1 MKKQNPTNKL
11 VFTKLAVAELN
22 ESQLLDVKGGVT
34 TLPTIIIITFFP
46 DDLV

>member
-22 ESQLLDVKGGVT
+22 DTQLLDVKGGVT
-34 TLPTIIIITFFP
+34 TLPTIIITFFP